1 MPTSRIRAGF
11 TLIELM
17 IVIVIIGLL
26 AAIAIPKF
34 TDSKNRAY
42 IVSQRSDLANLALQ
56 QEFFFFNNRSYAGTV
71 SAVGVSSSKGVTL
84 TINEATGSGWSA
96 ATFHASTAVRCALY
110 YGTAAAVAPAVT
122 QGVVKC
128 E

>member
-1 MPTSRIRAGF
+1 MPISRIKAGF

-34 TDSKNRAY
+34 ADFKNRAY

-56 QEFFFFNNRSYAGTV
+56 QEIYFFSNRSYGGTAD
-71 SAVGVSSSKGVTL
+71 AVGVSSSKGVTL
-84 TINEATGSGWSA
+84 TINEATGTGWSA

-110 YGTAAAVAPAVT
+110 YGTAAVVAPAVT
-122 QGVVKC
+122 QGVVNC

>member
-1 MPTSRIRAGF
+1 MPISRIKAGF

-17 IVIVIIGLL
+17 IVIVIVGLL

-34 TDSKNRAY
+34 ADSKNRAY

-56 QEFFFFNNRSYAGTV
+56 QEIYFFNNRAYAG
-71 SAVGVSSSKGVTL
+71 SAGAVGVSPSKGVTL
-84 TINEATGSGWSA
+84 TINEATGTGWSA
-96 ATFHASTAVRCALY
+96 ATLHASTAVRCALY
-110 YGTAAAVAPAVT
+110 YGTAAEVAPAVT
-122 QGVVKC
+122 QGVVRC

>member
-1 MPTSRIRAGF
+1 MPISPKKAGF

-42 IVSQRSDLANLALQ
+42 IVAQRSDLANLALQ
-56 QEFFFFNNRSYAGTV
+56 QELFFFNSRAYGATLG
-71 SAVGVSSSKGVTL
+71 AVGASASNGVTL
-84 TINEATGSGWSA
+84 TISEASGTGWSA
-96 ATFHASTAVRCALY
+96 ATFHGLTAVRCALF
-110 YGTAAAVAPAVT
+110 YGSATPVAPAVT
-122 QGVVKC
+122 QGVVNC